1 MNRQQSTSTSGKH
14 HPENRKGEG
23 SAPNALRHRAAFTKD
38 RSSVRNYQG
47 IGAPLRRVED
57 RRFLTGRGRFVADIA
72 LPGALACA
80 FVRSPHAH
88 AAVRRI
94 DTAGAA
100 ASPGVIAVFT
110 GADMAADGMAPMRPL
125 WAVRSRDGSPMAEP
139 PRFALARDC
148 VRHVGEPVAA
158 VIAESLAQ
166 ALDAAECIEVAY
178 EPLPAVTDARDAQ
191 APGAPQL
198 HASAPGNVCFRW
210 ARGDEAAVAAAFR
223 MAPHTVAVDLVN
235 NRLVGAAIEPRA
247 VMATTEPDGGKL
259 TLYTSTQAPHHI
271 RRQVTEQLGIPE
283 SALRVISPD
292 VGGGFGYKGKLYPE
306 EGCIAWAARR
316 LGRPV
321 RWVAT
326 RAESFVTDN
335 QARDHLTHAE
345 LAFDAGG
352 HFLALRV
359 ATFANLGAYVS
370 TFGAAIPS
378 AIYSALFAGGYRT
391 PAIFVESTGVFT
403 NTTPTDAFRGAGR
416 PEACYVLERL
426 ADAAAGKL
434 GLDRAEIRRRNLI
447 PPTAMPYKTPIG
459 PTYDC
464 GDFPKVFARTLALAA
479 YEGFAERRAA
489 AARRGKLRGIG
500 LACYVESSGVAPSRF
515 AGINGARVGFYEAA
529 SIRVEP
535 DGAVRAML
543 GTHNHGQGHA
553 TTLAQILSSRF
564 GVAVEQV
571 EVVEGDTDAVPHGT
585 GTFGSRSIA
594 VGGCALDRAADKVVA
609 KGKLIAAHLMEAA
622 ADDVDFSDGA
632 FVIAGTDR
640 RVSFAEV
647 ARAAYVPHNFPL
659 ETVEPGLQETAVY
672 DPPSFAFSNGAH
684 VCELEID
691 PDTGRIELVGFWGV
705 DDVGTVINPLIVDGQ
720 IHGGVAQGLG
730 QALLEH
736 CAYDGGGQLVSGSF
750 MDYAV
755 ARADDLPL
763 FVTECDESQ
772 PCTHNPLGAKG
783 CGEAGSIGAPAAV
796 VSAALDALSPLGVTH
811 LEMPLTS
818 EQVWRRIREVQG
830 GRDATSQVG
839 AGSL

>member
-1 MNRQQSTSTSGKH
+1 MT
-14 HPENRKGEG
+14 
-23 SAPNALRHRAAFTKD
+23 
-38 RSSVRNYQG
+38 RSSVQNYQG

-57 RRFLTGRGRFVADIA
+57 KRFLTGHGRFVADIE
-72 LPGALACA
+72 LSGALACA
-80 FVRSPHAH
+80 LVRSPHAH
-88 AAVRRI
+88 AAIRRI
-94 DTAGAA
+94 DASAA
-100 ASPGVIAVFT
+100 LAAPGVVAVLT
-110 GADMAADGMAPMRPL
+110 GADMAADGVAPMRPL
-125 WAVRSRDGSPMAEP
+125 WLVRSRDGSPMAEP
-139 PRFALARDC
+139 ARFAFARET

-158 VIAESLAQ
+158 VVAATLAQ
-166 ALDAAECIEVAY
+166 AVDAAERLAVDYA
-178 EPLPAVTDARDAQ
+178 PLPAVTDARAAQ
-191 APGAPQL
+191 AEAAPQL
-198 HASAPGNVCFRW
+198 HACAPGNVCFRW
-210 ARGDEAAVAAAFR
+210 ARGDEAAVRAALRSA
-223 MAPHTVAVDLVN
+223 AHVVAIDLVN

-247 VMATTEPDGGKL
+247 VIGAVDPQSDKL
-259 TLYTSTQAPHHI
+259 TLYSSTQAPHHI

-306 EGCIAWAARR
+306 ESIIAWAARR
-316 LGRPV
+316 LRRPV
-321 RWVAT
+321 RWVAS
-326 RAESFVTDN
+326 RAESFVADN

-345 LAFDAGG
+345 LALDADGR
-352 HFLALRV
+352 FLALHV
-359 ATFANLGAYVS
+359 ETFANLGAYVS

-391 PAIFVESTGVFT
+391 PAIFVEVTGIFT

-426 ADAAAGKL
+426 ADRAAEKL
-434 GLDRAEIRRRNLI
+434 GIDRAEIRRRNLI
-447 PPTAMPYKTPIG
+447 PPSAMPYKTPIG

-464 GDFPKVFARTLALAA
+464 GDFPKIFTRTLALAD
-479 YEGFAERRAA
+479 YDGFDKRRAQ
-489 AARRGKLRGIG
+489 AARRGLLRGIG
-500 LACYVESSGVAPSRF
+500 MACYVESSGVAPSRF
-515 AGINGARVGFYEAA
+515 AGALGARVGFYEAA

-564 GVAVEQV
+564 GVPVEKI
-571 EVVEGDTDAVPHGT
+571 EVVEGDTDAVPQGT

-594 VGGCALDRAADKVVA
+594 VGGSALDRAADKIIA
-609 KGKLIAAHLMEAA
+609 KGKLIAAHLLEAA
-622 ADDVDFSDGA
+622 AGDVDFTDGA

-640 RVSFAEV
+640 RMSFAAV
-647 ARAAYVPHNFPL
+647 AQAAYVPHNFPL

-691 PDTGRIELVGFWGV
+691 PDTGRIEIVGFWGV
-705 DDVGTVINPLIVDGQ
+705 DDIGTVINPMIVEGQ
-720 IHGGVAQGLG
+720 IHGGLAQGIG
-730 QALLEH
+730 QALLER

-783 CGEAGSIGAPAAV
+783 CGEAGSIGSPAAV
-796 VSAALDALSPLGVTH
+796 VSAVLDALAPLGVSD
-811 LEMPLTS
+811 LDMPLTS
-818 EQVWRRIREVQG
+818 EQLWRRIR
-830 GRDATSQVG
+830 DARAAAKSM
-839 AGSL
+839 